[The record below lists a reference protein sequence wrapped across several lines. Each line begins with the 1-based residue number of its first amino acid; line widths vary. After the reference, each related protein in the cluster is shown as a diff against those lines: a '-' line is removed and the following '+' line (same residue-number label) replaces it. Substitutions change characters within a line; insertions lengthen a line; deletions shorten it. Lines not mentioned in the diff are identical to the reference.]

1 MMMLL
6 LMLMLLMVT
15 MMRSSFTI
23 QDKVHARLPVF
34 TTTSAIGAQL
44 WFLLQMIYFCTLYL
58 WSNWHIQ
65 YFLYILSLIFGICQ
79 WFVNDLLDHNAI
91 SLTHCGSIIWW
102 WTWWCPTTMADKGGF
117 GLEAQRERVVGQD
130 LPTHWYPHYATQ
142 WLFRGERG
150 SMFKYRKV
158 GGSGPSKGVMP
169 QICKCRN
176 LASRSP
182 WSSTT
187 LIPPP

>member
-1 MMMLL
+1 MMML

-130 LPTHWYPHYATQ
+130 LPTHWYPHYPTQ
-142 WLFRGERG
+142 WLY
-150 SMFKYRKV
+150 KYRHR
-158 GGSGPSKGVMP
+158 GGVKQRVETR
-169 QICKCRN
+169 KCRN
-176 LASRSP
+176 LATQSS
-182 WSSTT
+182 WSCTT
-187 LIPPP
+187 LMPPP